1 MCIVI
6 NLSHQS
12 TKMVAD
18 VAEVTS
24 WIRMKIWDVTLDKGL
39 RDYHLL
45 SCMIHGGFSSE
56 TVMNDLEELAMPTWT
71 WSLSVP
77 SRHRLRLR
85 FFRKIFT

>member
-56 TVMNDLEELAMPTWT
+56 KEARLCLLYRIIHNLCYFD
-71 WSLSVP
+71 SSVFC
-77 SRHRLRLR
+77 SEYVL
-85 FFRKIFT
+85 